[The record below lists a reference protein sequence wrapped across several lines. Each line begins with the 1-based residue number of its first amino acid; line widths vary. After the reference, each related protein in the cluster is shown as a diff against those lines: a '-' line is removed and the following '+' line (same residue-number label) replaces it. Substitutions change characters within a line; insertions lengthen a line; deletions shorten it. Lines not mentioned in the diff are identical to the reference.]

1 MKTKRE
7 KPAIMRALYFACI
20 NLRKIMCIYFCEFL
34 HLNNIAF
41 IFLYVVPQNEIMWFM
56 WFLRTLSLNFT
67 MLHGFFWKLQIPGC
81 IICNLYCID
90 IVEFGHKS
98 RQREV
103 YSCEAFVTYT
113 VWNRYT

>member
-67 MLHGFFWKLQIPGC
+67 MLHGFFCKLQIPGC

-113 VWNRYT
+113 V